1 MTTPA
6 KLPAAAQKTIER
18 IASERCGFETLEERH
33 SDRLDFKEVSVWGLK
48 AALEAAFL
56 AGRAD
61 AKARGK
67 AFP

>member
-6 KLPAAAQKTIER
+6 KLPAAAQKTIEG

-48 AALEAAFL
+48 AALEAAYL

-61 AKARGK
+61 AKVRGK